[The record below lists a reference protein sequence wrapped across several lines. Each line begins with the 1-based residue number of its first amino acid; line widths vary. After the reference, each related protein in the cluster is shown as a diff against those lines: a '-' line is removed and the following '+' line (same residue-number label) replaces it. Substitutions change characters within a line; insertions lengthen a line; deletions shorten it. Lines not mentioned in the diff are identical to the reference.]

1 MPFRNTFGNISVAR
15 GTGRSLFRFDVPWG
29 IRLLSRPAQNAPYGF
44 GGFSPPEKAV
54 QMPTGCAHLDAVN
67 NRLIRQ
73 ELSSADAN
81 RLRKWASVWTD
92 LTHVRQVLYERAQ
105 LSNTGANVFLRRAL
119 WESATASYGRMGA
132 SEKRKVDFQ
141 TFVNEVG
148 GSAAK
153 RLHEELMLWRHEHVA
168 HRTGAEYEE
177 TVAEVYFDDQ
187 GVNHLNVVVST
198 SIGPPDENDLPQR
211 FQDYVDKLRDHLW
224 ENYMAPWGKTLA
236 ERARE
241 SGPPTE
247 SAPQANPREDRIGL
261 SLTLWDQVHGVGLA
275 EPPKG

>member
-1 MPFRNTFGNISVAR
+1 MYWFGSF
-15 GTGRSLFRFDVPWG
+15 SL
-29 IRLLSRPAQNAPYGF
+29 SAN
-44 GGFSPPEKAV
+44 AV
-54 QMPTGCAHLDAVN
+54 QMPIGCAHLDRVD

-81 RLRKWASVWTD
+81 RLRKWASVWSD

-105 LSNTGANVFLRRAL
+105 LPNTAANVFLRRAL
-119 WESATASYGRMGA
+119 WESAIASYGRMGA

-141 TFVNEVG
+141 TFVKEVG
-148 GSAAK
+148 GSAAEQ
-153 RLHEELMLWRHEHVA
+153 LHAELMLWRHEHVA

-177 TVAEVYFDDQ
+177 TVAEVFFDDQ
-187 GVNHLNVVVST
+187 GVNHLNVLVST
-198 SIGPPDENDLPQR
+198 SIGPPDESDLPRR

-247 SAPQANPREDRIGL
+247 SAPQANPRDNSIGL
-261 SLTLWDQVHGVGLA
+261 TLTLWDKVYGTGLSK
-275 EPPKG
+275 PPRD